1 MILISLK
8 TMNEL
13 KTGPDTSSK
22 TAGVPITTTAHLSPF
37 DIAINRILVG
47 RRDFVSSQ
55 SNQ

>member
-1 MILISLK
+1 
-8 TMNEL
+8 MNEL